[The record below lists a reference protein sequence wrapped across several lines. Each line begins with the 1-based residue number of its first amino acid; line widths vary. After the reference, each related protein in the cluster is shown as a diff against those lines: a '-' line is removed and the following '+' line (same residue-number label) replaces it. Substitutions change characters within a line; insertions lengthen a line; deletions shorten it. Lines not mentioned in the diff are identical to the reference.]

1 MRNTTYHQRV
11 AEEVRVQLAR
21 KSLTQEWLAD
31 ATGIQSGTLSR
42 RLRGAPPAFRIDE
55 IACIADALNVDVRDL
70 LPPLAGAAA

>member
-21 KSLTQEWLAD
+21 KSLSQDWLAT
-31 ATGIQSGTLSR
+31 AAGIPSGTLSK
-42 RLRGAPPAFRIDE
+42 RLRGAPPAFRLDE
-55 IACIADALNVDVRDL
+55 LACIADALNVDVRDL